1 MARYNIIMLTHVGL
15 KNPDCR
21 EFVILDYHTL
31 KIVKFKRSRPNSI
44 GFNACN
50 GDIETARD
58 YLFGLFAKQNAKD
71 GCLFVYLEEE
81 VKDEA

>member
-15 KNPDCR
+15 KNPNCK
-21 EFVILDYHTL
+21 EFAILDYHTAE
-31 KIVKFKRSRPNSI
+31 IVKFKGWRPNSI

-50 GDIETARD
+50 GNVEKARD
-58 YLFGLFAKQNAKD
+58 YLFELFAKENQKD

-81 VKDEA
+81 IKE